1 MYTPPPPH
9 AVSAKLPGVP
19 GRLHNKNANI
29 SPKMRVFGGGAAC
42 RMTATTCHSKHPIW
56 KTWVKKLY
64 TVETQQEPEYGS
76 DGGTTYTK
84 SFHSLEISEMCFQNT
99 KKVREKVFT
108 TLTIK
113 LPESDSS
120 QCALW
125 LKIDSGAN
133 GNVPPLRKL
142 KQMYGEDALV
152 TCKQIKPTP
161 GLSMTSYNGHNI
173 KCHGKLILPCKY
185 KSSQSYDET
194 FYVVDAPGPSVFGL
208 PTSQRLGL
216 ISINVDTVN

>member
-1 MYTPPPPH
+1 
-9 AVSAKLPGVP
+9 
-19 GRLHNKNANI
+19 
-29 SPKMRVFGGGAAC
+29 MRVFGGGAAC

-161 GLSMTSYNGHNI
+161 GLSMTSYNDPPMQIQIISVVWWNFL
-173 KCHGKLILPCKY
+173 CRWRTR
-185 KSSQSYDET
+185 SQCFWFT
-194 FYVVDAPGPSVFGL
+194 NQPAPGPHQHQCGHCELAQEEADCPSG
-208 PTSQRLGL
+208 P
-216 ISINVDTVN
+216 